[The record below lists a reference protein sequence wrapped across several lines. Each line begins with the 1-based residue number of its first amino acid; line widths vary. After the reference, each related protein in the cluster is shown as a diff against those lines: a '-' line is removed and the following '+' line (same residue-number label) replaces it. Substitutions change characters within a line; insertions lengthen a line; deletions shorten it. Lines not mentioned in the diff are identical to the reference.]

1 MYSDNR
7 SRIWPD
13 GYSRRSLFFITNI
26 SPFNISIDRIQLDQ
40 ILHSFSY
47 FWVFYILIKD
57 YGLDPYFRSAAAL
70 SVVPPPLPV
79 NLAACEG
86 LAGGS
91 GKFPE
96 FLRLLSKNS
105 RNFGNHP
112 DLKILGIFGITRIE
126 V

>member
-1 MYSDNR
+1 M
-7 SRIWPD
+7 IIK
-13 GYSRRSLFFITNI
+13 RRNI
-26 SPFNISIDRIQLDQ
+26 P
-40 ILHSFSY
+40 
-47 FWVFYILIKD
+47 IKG

-70 SVVPPPLPV
+70 SVVSSRLPI
-79 NLAACEG
+79 NLVACEG

-96 FLRLLSKNS
+96 FLRLLSKNP